1 MKIALPT
8 MDGKTISEH
17 FGRCKAFLV
26 FSIEGSTITGQEL
39 RDNAQ
44 GGGEAH
50 DCATSGHGHDHG
62 AFARLLSDCQAVIVL
77 GMGPGAAKAIEG
89 AGLRIYQAN
98 ASALPEEAVF
108 RLLSGGLKQL
118 GGASCECKGH

>member
-8 MDGKTISEH
+8 LDGKTISDH

-26 FSIEGSTITGQEL
+26 FSVEGSMISGHEL
-39 RDNAQ
+39 RENAQ

-50 DCATSGHGHDHG
+50 DCAETGHGHDHG
-62 AFARLLSDCQAVIVL
+62 AFARLLSDCQAVIVR
-77 GMGPGAAKAIEG
+77 GMGAGAAKAMGG
-89 AGLRIYQAN
+89 AGLKIYQAN
-98 ASALPEEAVF
+98 ASATPEEAVF

-118 GGASCECKGH
+118 GAASCECKGH